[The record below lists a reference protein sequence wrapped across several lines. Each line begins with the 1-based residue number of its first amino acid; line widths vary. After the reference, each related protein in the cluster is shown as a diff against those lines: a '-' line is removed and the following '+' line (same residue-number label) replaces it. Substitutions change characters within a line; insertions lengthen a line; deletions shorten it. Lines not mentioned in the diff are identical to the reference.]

1 MKRALKNYAK
11 SVKEIYNEGE
21 FSEYSFRYALENLL
35 KNILNGYDVKI
46 IHESGREDF
55 GTPDFKIKGKGK
67 IVGYIETK
75 KIDVDLHR
83 LQKRDKEQLERY
95 KENIE
100 NLILTNYKEFILYQ
114 NREKVEDVV
123 ILDDDLNLIEA
134 NIEKF
139 ERLIERFLSLST
151 PEIKDPT
158 KLAEFLAKR
167 ARLLR
172 DAILENL
179 DENEEIKA
187 LYEAFKEHLI
197 SDMKKEEFADAYAQ
211 TIVYGL
217 FMARFNIE
225 GDLTKEKVAFKGIP
239 KSLGVI
245 HKIFKHI
252 ASDLPDYLDWIVDE
266 IITILNNIDIKKIEE
281 SFKISGKEDA
291 FLHFYEDFL
300 ASYNPELRKSKG
312 VYYTPLPVVEFIV
325 NSVDEILRDRFGKR
339 LHDENVRILDPATG
353 TGTFLAVVL
362 KRVHKN
368 VKHTLFQ
375 AYLKERL
382 LKNIY
387 GFEILISP
395 YLVAHLKLSML
406 LHNWHITLRGEE
418 RFNIYLTNA
427 LDLMRSP
434 KQSGL
439 FERVLDKERE
449 EADKVKKEVNIF
461 AVIGNP
467 PYETRKDETYIQNL
481 LKDYINGLGVEK
493 ERSRNALQDDY
504 VKFIRF
510 AQWKIEQNGK
520 GIVGF
525 ITNNSYLDGLVHR
538 RMRQCLME
546 VFDEIYILNLH
557 GNVRRGEKDEN
568 VFDIQQGVCIG
579 IFIKLREGRH
589 KAEDCKVYY
598 YSIVHDAG
606 LTKREEKYEF
616 LENNT
621 VKTVEW
627 KEINPKEPYYF
638 FVPKDLSLEEE
649 YNKFLKLDEIFEINS
664 SGVETQN
671 DSVAIAYTP
680 EEMKKRI
687 MDFVN
692 LNEDELRKKYNI
704 KDKSTW
710 KLKTAKEAI
719 LEDYRIFDN
728 DFNKMFE
735 KRLKPNLYRPFD
747 IRWTYY
753 HPKSSK
759 FIGRPRYN
767 VMKHFIL
774 GENIGFVLPK
784 LSIYDGVLST
794 YVLITDKPADKHA
807 LLASKAVVNRSI
819 TVVIPLYQYIENK
832 ITKEVQKVPNIKKD
846 ILKLIKQ
853 KYNATPEDFL
863 YYIYAILHDPKYR
876 EKYKEFL
883 KIDFP
888 RIPLYDKET
897 FEKYKEIGKKLV
909 ELHLMKN
916 IPTIDPDI
924 DGDNLKVES
933 VKYDKKKKGVKINKE
948 TILLGIDEDVW
959 EFKIGGYKVIEK
971 YLKGRKGKKLTIDE
985 LEHICKVVYII
996 KETIKLM
1003 KELEKIGNSF

>member
-1 MKRALKNYAK
+1 MKLLKSFIKRDIMKEVLKNYAK
-11 SVKEIYNEGE
+11 TIKDIYNEGE
-21 FSEYSFRYALENLL
+21 FSEYSFRYALEELL
-35 KNILNGYDVKI
+35 RDIIKEYDVKI

-55 GTPDFKIKGKGK
+55 GAPDFKIKGKGK
-67 IVGYIETK
+67 IIGYVETK
-75 KIDVDLHR
+75 KLDIDLYR
-83 LQKRDKEQLERY
+83 LPKRDKEQLERY
-95 KENIE
+95 KENVE
-100 NLILTNYKEFILYQ
+100 NLILTNYREFILFQ
-114 NREKVEDVV
+114 NGEKVGDVV

-139 ERLIERFLSLST
+139 EELIERFLSLST
-151 PEIKDPT
+151 PEIKEPS

-172 DAILENL
+172 DAILESL
-179 DENEEIKA
+179 DENEEIKG
-187 LYEAFKEHLI
+187 LYDAFREHLI

-225 GDLTKEKVAFKGIP
+225 GELTKEKVAFKGIP
-239 KSLGVI
+239 KSLRVI
-245 HKIFKHI
+245 HEIFKHI

-266 IITILNNIDIKKIEE
+266 IITILNNIDIEKIEK
-281 SFKISGKEDA
+281 SFEVVGKNDA

-300 ASYNPELRKSKG
+300 ASYNPELRKRKG
-312 VYYTPLPVVEFIV
+312 VYYTPLPAVEFIV
-325 NSVDEILRDRFGKR
+325 NSVDEVLRERFGKR

-353 TGTFLAVVL
+353 TGTFLATVL
-362 KRVHKN
+362 ERVHKN

-406 LHNWHITLRGEE
+406 LHQWHITLRGEE

-427 LDLMRSP
+427 LDLMRNP
-434 KQSGL
+434 TQSGI
-439 FERVLDKERE
+439 FERILDKERE
-449 EADKVKKEVNIF
+449 EADKVKKEINIF

-467 PYETRKDETYIQNL
+467 PYETRKDETHIQNL
-481 LKDYINGLGVEK
+481 LKDYVNGLGVEK

-579 IFIKLREGRH
+579 IFIKLKEGRH

-606 LTKREEKYEF
+606 LTKREDKYEF

-621 VKTVEW
+621 IKTIEW
-627 KEINPKEPYYF
+627 KELKPKEPYYF
-638 FVPKDLSLEEE
+638 FVPKDLSLED
-649 YNKFLKLDEIFEINS
+649 YNKFLKLDEIFEIYNT
-664 SGVETQN
+664 GLTTFRDN
-671 DSVAIAYTP
+671 VAIRFSK
-680 EEMKKRI
+680 EELCKTVK
-687 MDFVN
+687 DFIT
-692 LNEDELRKKYNI
+692 LSEELIRTKYSLPKDTRDWKLSLAREALMEDLRKFGNYEELFKNRI
-704 KDKSTW
+704 KK
-710 KLKTAKEAI
+710 I
-719 LEDYRIFDN
+719 HYRV
-728 DFNKMFE
+728 
-735 KRLKPNLYRPFD
+735 FD
-747 IRWTYY
+747 IRYTYFSDKIKGFVSY
-753 HPKSSK
+753 
-759 FIGRPRYN
+759 PRYE
-767 VMKHFIL
+767 VMKHFVL
-774 GENIGFVLPK
+774 GKNVGLICTRKVNKDNFRHVFISKEIVER
-784 LSIYDGVLST
+784 GVLSSVT
-794 YVLITDKPADKHA
+794 SESAYIF
-807 LLASKAVVNRSI
+807 
-819 TVVIPLYQYIENK
+819 PLYQYIENK
-832 ITKEVQKVPNIKKD
+832 INKEIQKVPNIKENV
-846 ILKLIKQ
+846 LKLIKQ

-883 KIDFP
+883 KIEFP

-916 IPTIDPDI
+916 IPTPEIGKYVI
-924 DGDNLKVES
+924 GKNRVIES
-933 VKYDKKKKGVKINKE
+933 VKYDKKKKG
-948 TILLGIDEDVW
+948 
-959 EFKIGGYKVIEK
+959 
-971 YLKGRKGKKLTIDE
+971 
-985 LEHICKVVYII
+985 I
-996 KETIKLM
+996 K
-1003 KELEKIGNSF
+1003 

>member
-1 MKRALKNYAK
+1 MKEILKNYVK
-11 SVKEIYNEGE
+11 TIKEIYNEGE
-21 FSEYSFRYALENLL
+21 FSEYSFRFALEELL
-35 KNILNGYDVKI
+35 RDIIKEYDVKI

-55 GTPDFKIKGKGK
+55 GAPDFKIKGNGK
-67 IVGYIETK
+67 IIGYVETK
-75 KIDVDLHR
+75 KIGVDLHR
-83 LQKRDKEQLERY
+83 LLKRDKEQLDRY
-95 KENIE
+95 KNNIE
-100 NLILTNYKEFILYQ
+100 NLILTNYKEFVLYQ
-114 NREKVEDVV
+114 NGEKVEDIV
-123 ILDDDLNLIEA
+123 ILDDNLNLIEA

-151 PEIKDPT
+151 PEIKEPS

-172 DAILENL
+172 DAILNNL

-217 FMARFNIE
+217 FMSRFNIE
-225 GDLTKEKVAFKGIP
+225 GELTKEKVVFKGIP
-239 KSLGVI
+239 KSLRVI
-245 HKIFKHI
+245 HEIFKHI
-252 ASDLPDYLDWIVDE
+252 ASDLPSYLDWIVDE
-266 IITILNNIDIKKIEE
+266 IIAILNNIDIKEIEK
-281 SFKISGKEDA
+281 SFKIVGKEDV

-300 ASYNPELRKSKG
+300 ASYNPELKKSKG
-312 VYYTPLPVVEFIV
+312 VYYTPLSVVKFIV
-325 NSVDEILRDRFGKR
+325 NSVDEILKDKFKKR

-353 TGTFLAVVL
+353 TGTFLVTVL
-362 KRVHKN
+362 ERVHKN
-368 VKHTLFQ
+368 VKNTLFQ
-375 AYLKERL
+375 VYLKERL

-406 LHNWHITLRGEE
+406 LHNWHITLKEEE

-427 LDLMRSP
+427 LDLMRKP

-439 FERVLDKERE
+439 FERILDKERE
-449 EADKVKKEVNIF
+449 EADKVKKNINIF
-461 AVIGNP
+461 VIIGNP
-467 PYETRKDETYIQNL
+467 PYEVRASEGWIEEL
-481 LKDYINGLGVEK
+481 MEDYLSGLGVEK
-493 ERSRNALQDDY
+493 EKKKGALQDEY

-538 RMRQCLME
+538 RMRQSLME
-546 VFDEIYILNLH
+546 TFDEIYILNLH

-579 IFIKLREGRH
+579 IFVKLREGKH

-606 LTKREEKYEF
+606 LTKREEKYNF

-621 VKTVEW
+621 IKTVDWEEL
-627 KEINPKEPYYF
+627 KPKEPYYF

-649 YNKFLKLDEIFEINS
+649 YNTFLKLDEIFEINS
-664 SGVETQN
+664 SGVETQK
-671 DSVAIAYTP
+671 DKVAIAYTSEDIEKIIKDFLNLG
-680 EEMKKRI
+680 EE
-687 MDFVN
+687 
-692 LNEDELRKKYNI
+692 ELRKKYDI
-704 KDKSTW
+704 KDTRDW
-710 KLKTAKEAI
+710 KLKKVIEDLKEDFYKFDRDWDKI
-719 LEDYRIFDN
+719 REHRI
-728 DFNKMFE
+728 
-735 KRLKPNLYRPFD
+735 KPILYRPFD
-747 IRWTYY
+747 IRWTYFFD
-753 HPKSSK
+753 KSRS
-759 FIGRPRYN
+759 FVAYPRYD

-774 GENIGFVLPK
+774 GENIGLISIRQIVLDK
-784 LSIYDGVLST
+784 EDYNHTLVSNTIIDRRIFLS
-794 YVLITDKPADKHA
+794 
-807 LLASKAVVNRSI
+807 NRSAG
-819 TVVIPLYQYIENK
+819 VIFPLYQYIENR
-832 ITKEVQKVPNIKKD
+832 ITKEIQKVPNIKKD

-863 YYIYAILHDPKYR
+863 YYIYAILHDSKYR

-916 IPTIDPDI
+916 IPTPDI
-924 DGDNLKVES
+924 DIEGENLKVEN

-971 YLKGRKGKKLTIDE
+971 YLKGRKGRKLTLSE
-985 LEHICKVVYII
+985 LEHIYKIVYII

-1003 KELEKIGNSF
+1003 KELEKIKS

>member
-1 MKRALKNYAK
+1 MKEILKNYIK
-11 SVKEIYNEGE
+11 TIKEIYNEGE
-21 FSEYSFRYALENLL
+21 FSEYSFRYALEELL
-35 KNILNGYDVKI
+35 RDIIKEYDVKI

-55 GTPDFKIKGKGK
+55 GAPDFKIKGNGK
-67 IVGYIETK
+67 IIGYVETK

-83 LQKRDKEQLERY
+83 LPKRDKEQLNRY
-95 KENIE
+95 KNNIE
-100 NLILTNYKEFILYQ
+100 NLILTNYKEFVLYQ
-114 NREKVEDVV
+114 NGEKVEDVV

-139 ERLIERFLSLST
+139 EKLIERFLSLST
-151 PEIKDPT
+151 PEIKEPS

-172 DAILENL
+172 DAILNNL
-179 DENEEIKA
+179 DENEGIKA

-225 GDLTKEKVAFKGIP
+225 GELTKERVVFKGIP
-239 KSLGVI
+239 KSLRVI
-245 HKIFKHI
+245 HEIFKHI
-252 ASDLPDYLDWIVDE
+252 ASDLPSYLDWIVDE

-281 SFKISGKEDA
+281 SFKIVGKEDV

-300 ASYNPELRKSKG
+300 ASYNPELKKSKG

-325 NSVDEILRDRFGKR
+325 NSVDEILKDRFGKR

-353 TGTFLAVVL
+353 TGTFLATVL
-362 KRVHKN
+362 ERVHKN

-395 YLVAHLKLSML
+395 YLVSHLKLSML

-427 LDLMRSP
+427 LDLMRNP
-434 KQSGL
+434 KDSGL
-439 FERVLDKERE
+439 FERILDKERE
-449 EADKVKKEVNIF
+449 EADKVKNEVNIF

-467 PYETRKDETYIQNL
+467 PYEVRASEGWIEEL
-481 LKDYINGLGVEK
+481 MKDYLFGLGVEK
-493 ERSRNALQDDY
+493 EKKKGALQDEY

-538 RMRQCLME
+538 RMRQSLME
-546 VFDEIYILNLH
+546 TFDEIYILDLH

-579 IFIKLREGRH
+579 IFVKLREGKH

-598 YSIVHDAG
+598 YSVVHDAG
-606 LTKREEKYEF
+606 LTKREDKYKF

-621 VKTVEW
+621 IKTVEW

-664 SGVETQN
+664 SGVETQK
-671 DSVAIAYTP
+671 DKVAIAYTSEDIEKIIKDFLNLG
-680 EEMKKRI
+680 EE
-687 MDFVN
+687 
-692 LNEDELRKKYNI
+692 ELRKKYDI
-704 KDKSTW
+704 KDTRDW
-710 KLKTAKEAI
+710 KLKKVIEDLKEDFYKFDGDWDKI
-719 LEDYRIFDN
+719 REHRI
-728 DFNKMFE
+728 
-735 KRLKPNLYRPFD
+735 KPILYRPFD
-747 IRWTYY
+747 IRWTYFFY
-753 HPKSSK
+753 KSRS
-759 FIGRPRYN
+759 FVAYPRYN

-774 GENIGFVLPK
+774 GENIGLVASRQAQPEFRHVF
-784 LSIYDGVLST
+784 
-794 YVLITDKPADKHA
+794 ITDK
-807 LLASKAVVNRSI
+807 I
-819 TVVIPLYQYIENK
+819 TERGITSSYVGDQGVIFPLYQYIENK
-832 ITKEVQKVPNIKKD
+832 ITKEIQKVPNIKKD

-888 RIPLYDKET
+888 RIPLYDKEI
-897 FEKYKEIGKKLV
+897 FEKYKDIGKKLV

-916 IPTIDPDI
+916 IPTPDI
-924 DGDNLKVES
+924 DIEGENLKVEN

-985 LEHICKVVYII
+985 LEHIYKVVYVIE
-996 KETIKLM
+996 ETIKLM
-1003 KELEKIGNSF
+1003 KELEEI

>member
-1 MKRALKNYAK
+1 MKAVLKNYAK
-11 SVKEIYNEGE
+11 EVREIYNEGE
-21 FSEYSFRYALENLL
+21 FSEYSFRTPLEELL
-35 KNILNGYDVKI
+35 KNILNGCDVKV

-55 GTPDFKIKGKGK
+55 GAPDFKIKGKGK

-75 KIDVDLHR
+75 NIDVDLHK
-83 LQKRDKEQLERY
+83 LSGRDKEQLERY

-114 NREKVEDVV
+114 YGEKVEDVV
-123 ILDDDLNLIEA
+123 ILDDNLNLIEA

-151 PEIKDPT
+151 PEIKEPT

-225 GDLTKEKVAFKGIP
+225 GELTKEKVAFKGIP
-239 KSLGVI
+239 KSLRVI
-245 HKIFKHI
+245 HEIFKHI

-266 IITILNNIDIKKIEE
+266 IITILNNIDIRKIED
-281 SFKISGKEDA
+281 SFKIVGKEDA

-325 NSVDEILRDRFGKR
+325 NSVDEILKDRFGKR

-353 TGTFLAVVL
+353 TGTFLATVL
-362 KRVHKN
+362 ERVHKN
-368 VKHTLFQ
+368 VKHTLFHV
-375 AYLKERL
+375 YLKERL

-418 RFNIYLTNA
+418 RFNVYLTNA

-439 FERVLDKERE
+439 FERILDKERE

-467 PYETRKDETYIQNL
+467 PYEVRASEGWIHEL
-481 LKDYINGLGVEK
+481 MKDYLLGLGVEK
-493 ERSRNALQDDY
+493 EKKKGALQDEY

-579 IFIKLREGRH
+579 IFVKLREGKH

-606 LTKREEKYEF
+606 LTKREDKYEF

-621 VKTVEW
+621 IKTVEW
-627 KEINPKEPYYF
+627 KELKPKEPYYF
-638 FVPKDLSLEEE
+638 FVPKDLSLEDE
-649 YNKFLKLDEIFEINS
+649 YNKFLKLTDIFKIYG
-664 SGVETQN
+664 SGIVSGKDDALIQFEKEKIK
-671 DSVAIAYTP
+671 SI
-680 EEMKKRI
+680 
-687 MDFVN
+687 
-692 LNEDELRKKYNI
+692 I
-704 KDKSTW
+704 KDILNPNVSIEKIQEKYKLNDTSAW
-710 KLKTAKEAI
+710 KPSERIKKARRDGEFKE
-719 LEDYRIFDN
+719 
-728 DFNKMFE
+728 E
-735 KRLKPNLYRPFD
+735 KIMKILYRPFD
-747 IRWTYY
+747 IRYVYY
-753 HPKSSK
+753 DNHLLQRAL
-759 FIGRPRYN
+759 FDT
-767 VMKHFIL
+767 MKHFIL
-774 GENIGFVLPK
+774 GENIGLASVRQISSSNLKEFN
-784 LSIYDGVLST
+784 YT
-794 YVLITDKPADKHA
+794 LITDKITDRC
-807 LLASKAVVNRSI
+807 LLSSATREGVYI
-819 TVVIPLYQYIENK
+819 FPLYQYIENK
-832 ITKEVQKVPNIKKD
+832 ITKEIQKVPNIKENV
-846 ILKLIKQ
+846 LKLIKQ

-916 IPTIDPDI
+916 IPTQDI
-924 DGDNLKVES
+924 DIEGNNLKVES

-948 TILLGIDEDVW
+948 TILLGIDENVW

-971 YLKGRKGKKLTIDE
+971 YLKGRKGRKLTIDE
-985 LEHICKVVYII
+985 LEHIYKVVYII

-1003 KELEKIGNSF
+1003 RELEKIEPQ